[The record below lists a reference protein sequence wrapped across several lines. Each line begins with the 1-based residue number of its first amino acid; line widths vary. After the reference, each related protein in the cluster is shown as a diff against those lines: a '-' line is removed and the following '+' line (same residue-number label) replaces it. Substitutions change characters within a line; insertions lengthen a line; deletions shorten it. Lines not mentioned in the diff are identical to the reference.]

1 MEAVER
7 EVAAFAG
14 VGKVHRLGRLHGHE
28 DLHER
33 EEPGEHA
40 LVGVLLYLVA
50 CLGDG
55 HATALELDVDERH
68 AVDEKGQVA
77 TAIVESGG
85 TRLEDGL
92 LGDLVDAP
100 AASDVATVVYVQ
112 AHLAVEVRYVI
123 GVVAGDGDG
132 PPVDEAVEPHGRTQL
147 RDLLQDLLHLTLGEW
162 ASVQPPVP
170 LVVLVEDVRP
180 VVQEALLGGLAQ
192 HAALPAVVLET
203 RDHSRLE
210 LSLRGKDVRH
220 HSPFPLS
227 TFR

>member
-1 MEAVER
+1 M
-7 EVAAFAG
+7 
-14 VGKVHRLGRLHGHE
+14 
-28 DLHER
+28 
-33 EEPGEHA
+33 
-40 LVGVLLYLVA
+40 
-50 CLGDG
+50 
-55 HATALELDVDERH
+55 DERH
-68 AVDEKGQVA
+68 TVDEKGQVT

-85 TRLEDGL
+85 ARLEDGL

-112 AHLAVEVRYVI
+112 AHLAVEVCYVI

-210 LSLRGKDVRH
+210 LSLRGKDVSH

-227 TFR
+227 TCR